1 MGSDGHFCFREIGQ
15 ERPFGE
21 GGIEQRHEPNEEVD
35 HVGR

>member
-1 MGSDGHFCFREIGQ
+1 MDISMEIGQ

-21 GGIEQRHEPNEEVD
+21 GDIEQRHEPNEEVD